1 MNRWVLAFQ
10 AIGIIVEWGKEALS
24 TVSEEGSKV
33 SKAEAVDLAR
43 RILKMLDVNLDEIV

>member
-1 MNRWVLAFQ
+1 MNRWLLALQ
-10 AIGIIVEWGKEALS
+10 AVGVVVEWGKEALS
-24 TVSEEGSKV
+24 GSSEEGSKV